1 MGAVAVMPESTEMES
16 AAQKIATH
24 LKIPLLSSHGQSADY
39 PLILM
44 VRSDGLALRPTD
56 KSLGKELRI
65 DFIQGPT
72 AYRRL
77 ATGSSR
83 QPLAKAIGIRQGC
96 RSVVDATAG
105 LGRDAFLMAC
115 LGCTVLA
122 VERSEVLAMV
132 LQNAVALA
140 RESKEARLAAISQR
154 LKVVA
159 GDSSRVLLELAES
172 NRPDVVYLDPMYTPR
187 ESSALAKK
195 EMRIL
200 RTLVGGDED
209 SRTLLG
215 AAVKVSRKRVVVKR
229 HLRAPALSDAVDLS
243 VKGRTVRYDVY
254 LTSSQGRK
262 PFGANE

>member
-1 MGAVAVMPESTEMES
+1 MGVVAVMPESVEVEL
-16 AAQKIATH
+16 AARKIATH
-24 LKIPLLSSHGQSADY
+24 LRIPLLSNQGQSADY
-39 PLILM
+39 TLLLM
-44 VRSDGLALRPTD
+44 VRTDGLALRPTD

-65 DFIQGPT
+65 DFIHGAT
-72 AYRRL
+72 AFRRL
-77 ATGSSR
+77 AAGSSR
-83 QPLAKAIGIRQGC
+83 QPLAKAIGVRQGC

-122 VERSEVLAMV
+122 VERSDVLAMM
-132 LQNAVALA
+132 LQNAVTRA
-140 RESKEARLAAISQR
+140 RESREARLAAIAHR
-154 LKVVA
+154 LVVVA

-209 SRTLLG
+209 SRSLLG
-215 AAVKVSRKRVVVKR
+215 AALKVSRKRVVVKR

-243 VKGRTVRYDVY
+243 VKGRSVRYDVY
-254 LTSSQGRK
+254 LASSQRRDPAG
-262 PFGANE
+262 PND